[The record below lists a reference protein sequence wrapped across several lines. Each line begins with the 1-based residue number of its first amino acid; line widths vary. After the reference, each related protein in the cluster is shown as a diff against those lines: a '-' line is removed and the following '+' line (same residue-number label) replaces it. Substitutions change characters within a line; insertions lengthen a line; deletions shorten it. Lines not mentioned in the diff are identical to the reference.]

1 MPAGEQRHF
10 PQVTVRLTRA
20 QEGLSHPDGEA
31 AQVGRLGGGRA
42 SGSLQGE
49 KSHLHDQEDPV
60 TGVPDMVEGTHPC
73 SSEDRDLGPGSADCN
88 GG

>member
-10 PQVTVRLTRA
+10 PPVTERLTKA

-31 AQVGRLGGGRA
+31 AQEGRRGGGRA

-49 KSHLHDQEDPV
+49 KSHLHDQEDTV
-60 TGVPDMVEGTHPC
+60 TGVPGRCGRESHM
-73 SSEDRDLGPGSADCN
+73 LL
-88 GG
+88 